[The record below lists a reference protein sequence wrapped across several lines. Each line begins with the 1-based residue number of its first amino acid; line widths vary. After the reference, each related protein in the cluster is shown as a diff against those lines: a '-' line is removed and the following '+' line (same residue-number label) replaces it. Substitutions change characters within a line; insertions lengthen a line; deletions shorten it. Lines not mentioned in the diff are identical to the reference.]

1 MQVQRDADIEL
12 SKLMT
17 EFKKVHP
24 KKSCMMLSKH
34 LFLSTMDKCDE
45 SKKDEFVK
53 GYDALL
59 RVGIRNKAETVGHNM
74 INENGFLKDEN
85 GIPTILMKHINN
97 GKDHTT
103 NFYLSTYF
111 TFCIICSDV
120 YIIHQ
125 QGIIRM
131 I

>member
-45 SKKDEFVK
+45 SKMNEFIK
-53 GYDALL
+53 GYDA
-59 RVGIRNKAETVGHNM
+59 
-74 INENGFLKDEN
+74 
-85 GIPTILMKHINN
+85 
-97 GKDHTT
+97 
-103 NFYLSTYF
+103 
-111 TFCIICSDV
+111 
-120 YIIHQ
+120 
-125 QGIIRM
+125 
-131 I
+131 